1 MFCQKMTFFM
11 ATLQVRCSPAIR
23 WEPTDGD
30 QDIEQIEEPRDMN
43 PDMDA
48 VYVLTPLPHIV
59 DCLLAD
65 MGKRKYRRSF
75 LIWTS
80 GTGDWLLRMEVC

>member
-11 ATLQVRCSPAIR
+11 ATLQVRFTAAIR
-23 WEPTDGD
+23 WEPTDGN
-30 QDIEQIEEPRDMN
+30 QDIEKIEEPRDMN

-80 GTGDWLLRMEVC
+80 GRDDQPPRIEVC

>member
-1 MFCQKMTFFM
+1 MFCQKMTFFTAM
-11 ATLQVRCSPAIR
+11 LRVRCTPGTW
-23 WEPTDGD
+23 WELTDGN

-80 GTGDWLLRMEVC
+80 GTGDRAPRIEVC